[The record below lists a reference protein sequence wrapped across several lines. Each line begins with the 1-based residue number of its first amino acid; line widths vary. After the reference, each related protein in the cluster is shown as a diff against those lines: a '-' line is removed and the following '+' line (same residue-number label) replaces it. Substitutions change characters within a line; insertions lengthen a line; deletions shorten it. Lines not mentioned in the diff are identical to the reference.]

1 MKSYASPLSSS
12 IFALICLGFE
22 SNRRKKKRVNM
33 YGGEVNV
40 FKPQGEF
47 KNRSLAVICLFSLK
61 AIDRRRVELDIVLI
75 AI

>member
-1 MKSYASPLSSS
+1 
-12 IFALICLGFE
+12 
-22 SNRRKKKRVNM
+22 M

-40 FKPQGEF
+40 LKPQGEF